1 MITYFHMVDMI
12 SISEQSERR
21 INMGPNTM
29 TINICVNGKMVTFNN
44 VKEYEIHHS
53 LLSMELTDNTIIS
66 YNLNDIE
73 YFEEKEIRRE
83 D

>member
-1 MITYFHMVDMI
+1 MITYFHMVDMTFI
-12 SISEQSERR
+12 SERR

-29 TINICVNGKMVTFNN
+29 TINICVNGKTVTFDN
-44 VKEYEIHHS
+44 VKEYEIHHN

-66 YNLNDIE
+66 YNLNNIE
-73 YFEEKEIRRE
+73 YFEEKETRRE